1 MAASDIIAGT
11 GLREDAGRRNVRLLS
26 ILRWLAVGGQLAT
39 ILLVHFVVGV
49 HLPLVPML
57 GAVAVLVAL
66 NLAIGQIVGRRPI
79 TYGALFAT
87 LLVDVA
93 CLTTQLYLSG
103 GVTNPF
109 VTLFLLQVVIA
120 ALLLRDHASWAM
132 VALSSAL
139 FAWLAHA
146 APPFALPRGWASTL
160 STPYIA
166 GSWFNFTL
174 TATLLALFV
183 TRIVRN
189 VSEHDARL
197 AALRQRAAEEEH
209 IVRMGLLA
217 SGAAHELGTPLSSI
231 AVMLGDW
238 RREPAIAA
246 SPALLA
252 DLDDM
257 RTEVTRC
264 KDILSQVLLASGEVR
279 GIAPVRTTL
288 KTFLAGIVGDW
299 RGKTQVAAAYEHL
312 MTSDP
317 RIVADKALAQT
328 ITNLLDNALE
338 AGGRTIALCAWWDG
352 DRLVLSVR
360 DDGRGFAP
368 AILDGLGKP
377 YMSTK
382 TRRGAGLGL
391 FLAVNVL
398 RTLGGTVSAR
408 NREGGEGGG
417 GEVTLT
423 LPIAAI
429 SIPEEGA

>member
-1 MAASDIIAGT
+1 MPASDIIAGT

-39 ILLVHFVVGV
+39 ILFVHFVVGV
-49 HLPLVPML
+49 HLPLVAML

-66 NLAIGQIVGRRPI
+66 NLAIAQIVGRRPI

-103 GVTNPF
+103 GVSNPF
-109 VTLFLLQVVIA
+109 VTLYLLQVVIA

-279 GIAPVRTTL
+279 GMGPVRTTL
-288 KTFLAGIVGDW
+288 KTFLSGLVGDW

-408 NREGGEGGG
+408 NREGGG

-429 SIPEEGA
+429 SIPEDGA

>member
-1 MAASDIIAGT
+1 MPDSSLFASNWPGGEAS
-11 GLREDAGRRNVRLLS
+11 ARNVRLLAL
-26 ILRWLAVGGQLAT
+26 LRWLAVGGQLAA
-39 ILLVHFVVGV
+39 ILLVHFAVGV
-49 HLPLVPML
+49 RLPLVPML
-57 GAVAVLVAL
+57 GALVVLVVL
-66 NLAIGQIVGRRPI
+66 NLAIDRVVEHRAISKA
-79 TYGALFAT
+79 ALFAT

-103 GVTNPF
+103 GVGNPF

-120 ALLLRDHASWAM
+120 ALLLRDWSSWVM
-132 VALSSAL
+132 VALTSAL

-146 APPFALPRGWASTL
+146 APPFALPPGWASTL
-160 STPYIA
+160 SLPFVL

-174 TATLLALFV
+174 TASLLALFV
-183 TRIVRN
+183 TRIARN
-189 VSEHDARL
+189 VAEHDARL

-238 RREPAIAA
+238 QREPAIAA
-246 SPALLA
+246 SPALVA

-257 RTEVTRC
+257 RREVTRC

-279 GIAPVRTTL
+279 GNAPVRTTL
-288 KTFLAGIVGDW
+288 RTFLSGLVDAW
-299 RGKTQVAAAYEHL
+299 HGKDGAAATYEHL
-312 MTSDP
+312 MAGDP

-338 AGGRTIALCAWWDG
+338 AGARAIALCARSDG

-360 DDGRGFAP
+360 DDGSGFSP

-377 YMSTK
+377 YLSTK
-382 TRRGAGLGL
+382 ARRGAGLGL

-408 NREGGEGGG
+408 NREHGGS
-417 GEVTLT
+417 EVTLM
-423 LPIAAI
+423 LPLAAI
-429 SIPEEGA
+429 SIPTEDPA

>member
-1 MAASDIIAGT
+1 MPASDIIAGT

-26 ILRWLAVGGQLAT
+26 ILRWLAVGGQLAA
-39 ILLVHFVVGV
+39 IALVHFVVGV
-49 HLPLVPML
+49 RLPLVPML

-66 NLAIGQIVGRRPI
+66 NLAIGQLVGRRPI

-103 GVTNPF
+103 GVGNPF

-132 VALSSAL
+132 VALTSAL

-146 APPFALPRGWASTL
+146 APPFALPPGWASSL
-160 STPYIA
+160 STPYVA

-252 DLDDM
+252 DLEDM

-288 KTFLAGIVGDW
+288 RTFLAGIVGDW
-299 RGKTQVAAAYEHL
+299 RGKTGVAAAYEHL
-312 MTSDP
+312 MTGDP

-377 YMSTK
+377 YLSTK
-382 TRRGAGLGL
+382 ARRGAGLGL

-398 RTLGGTVSAR
+398 RTLGGAVSAR
-408 NREGGEGGG
+408 NREGGG

-429 SIPEEGA
+429 AVPEEGA

>member
-1 MAASDIIAGT
+1 MPHLANMLGPLARG
-11 GLREDAGRRNVRLLS
+11 GPGGRNVRLLAL
-26 ILRWLAVGGQLAT
+26 LRWLAVAGQLAA

-57 GAVAVLVAL
+57 GALAVLVAL
-66 NLAIGQIVGRRPI
+66 NVAVNQLVERRPI
-79 TYGALFAT
+79 TNAALFAT

-103 GVTNPF
+103 GVSNPF

-120 ALLLRDHASWAM
+120 ALLLRGWTSWAM
-132 VALSSAL
+132 VVITSTL
-139 FAWLAHA
+139 FAWLAWA
-146 APPFALPRGWASTL
+146 APPFPLPHFWASEL
-160 STPYIA
+160 SIPYVA
-166 GSWFNFTL
+166 ASWFNFTL

-238 RREPAIAA
+238 RREPAIAR

-257 RTEVTRC
+257 RAEVTRC

-279 GIAPVRTTL
+279 GNAPIRTTL
-288 KTFLAGIVGDW
+288 RTFLSGIVDSWNESKGP
-299 RGKTQVAAAYEHL
+299 TATYEHL

-328 ITNLLDNALE
+328 ITNLLDNAVE
-338 AGGRTIALCAWWDG
+338 AGAKTIALCAWWDG
-352 DRLVLSVR
+352 DRLVLAVR
-360 DDGRGFAP
+360 DDGAGFP
-368 AILDGLGKP
+368 QSILDGLGKP
-377 YMSTK
+377 YLSTK
-382 TRRGAGLGL
+382 ARRGAGLGL

-408 NREGGEGGG
+408 VREHGGS
-417 GEVTLT
+417 EVTLT
-423 LPIAAI
+423 LPLAAI
-429 SIPEEGA
+429 SIPEETS

>member
-238 RREPAIAA
+238 RREPAIAT

-279 GIAPVRTTL
+279 GMGPVRTTL

>member
-1 MAASDIIAGT
+1 
-11 GLREDAGRRNVRLLS
+11 
-26 ILRWLAVGGQLAT
+26 
-39 ILLVHFVVGV
+39 
-49 HLPLVPML
+49 
-57 GAVAVLVAL
+57 
-66 NLAIGQIVGRRPI
+66 
-79 TYGALFAT
+79 
-87 LLVDVA
+87 
-93 CLTTQLYLSG
+93 
-103 GVTNPF
+103 
-109 VTLFLLQVVIA
+109 
-120 ALLLRDHASWAM
+120 
-132 VALSSAL
+132 
-139 FAWLAHA
+139 
-146 APPFALPRGWASTL
+146 
-160 STPYIA
+160 
-166 GSWFNFTL
+166 
-174 TATLLALFV
+174 
-183 TRIVRN
+183 
-189 VSEHDARL
+189 
-197 AALRQRAAEEEH
+197 
-209 IVRMGLLA
+209 
-217 SGAAHELGTPLSSI
+217 
-231 AVMLGDW
+231 MLGDW
-238 RREPAIAA
+238 RREPAIAT

-279 GIAPVRTTL
+279 GMGPVRTTL
-288 KTFLAGIVGDW
+288 KTFLSGIVGDW